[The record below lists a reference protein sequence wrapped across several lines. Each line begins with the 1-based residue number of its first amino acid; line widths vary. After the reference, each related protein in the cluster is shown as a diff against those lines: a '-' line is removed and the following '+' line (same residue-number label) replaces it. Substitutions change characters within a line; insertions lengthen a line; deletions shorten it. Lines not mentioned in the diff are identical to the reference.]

1 VEVRFLRAS
10 EGEDAT
16 KKLGKGEGAAQR
28 KVYKDICGEVGG
40 EEKMWEKE
48 EVLERYEGREQRDF
62 LSMSRGEWLEFV
74 EAVEGVALS
83 PPPDWTRVEVF
94 LAHRGLFVF
103 LDLEYLKYA
112 APNLFRK
119 KRLYEVAI
127 DIAEKVA
134 GMEVLAAV
142 QPETFGQGGEAYAW
156 PPREE
161 KKLLEELAKCELFE
175 ELAIV
180 MLREYGPCILV
191 EADDH
196 TDYALLA
203 ARPRDRKQP

>member
-1 VEVRFLRAS
+1 
-10 EGEDAT
+10 
-16 KKLGKGEGAAQR
+16 
-28 KVYKDICGEVGG
+28 
-40 EEKMWEKE
+40 MWEKE
-48 EVLERYEGREQRDF
+48 EVLERYEGREQHDF

-74 EAVEGVALS
+74 EAVERVVLS
-83 PPPDWTRVEVF
+83 PPPDWTRAEAF
-94 LAHRGLFVF
+94 LGLRGLYVF

-142 QPETFGQGGEAYAW
+142 QPETFGLGGEAYAW

-180 MLREYGPCILV
+180 ILREYGPCILV